1 MAISNNKKTNK
12 LNLIRIKNGNTSW
25 KEGVVTAGGTGVGE
39 LTGFTLE
46 TTGDVVEDTALTDAT
61 KSFVAGR
68 TSFSGTL
75 EMHYDET
82 DSPQQTLTAGSSISF
97 ILLPEGNSS
106 GDESFTGTGIV
117 TGMSVNN
124 AMDEIISRTV
134 TFQGTGTLTR
144 GTV

>member
-1 MAISNNKKTNK
+1 MATHH
-12 LNLIRIKNGNTSW
+12 G

-39 LTGFTLE
+39 LTSFTLE

-75 EMHYDET
+75 EMHFDET
-82 DSPQQTLTAGSSISF
+82 DSPQTTLTAGSSIAF

-106 GDESFTGTGIV
+106 GDRSFSGTGIV

-124 AMDEIISRTV
+124 SMDAIVSRTV
-134 TFQGTGTLTR
+134 TFQGTGALTI

>member
-1 MAISNNKKTNK
+1 MATHH
-12 LNLIRIKNGNTSW
+12 G
-25 KEGVVTAGGTGVGE
+25 KEGVVTAGGTGIGE

-75 EMHYDET
+75 EMHFDET
-82 DSPQQTLTAGSSISF
+82 DSPQTSLTAGSSISF
-97 ILLPEGNSS
+97 VLLPEGNSS
-106 GDESFTGTGIV
+106 GDESFTGTGII

-124 AMDEIISRTV
+124 AMDEIISRSV

>member
-1 MAISNNKKTNK
+1 MATHH
-12 LNLIRIKNGNTSW
+12 G

-46 TTGDVVEDTALTDAT
+46 TTGDVVEDTQLSDST

-75 EMHYDET
+75 EMSYDET

-97 ILLPEGNSS
+97 VLLPEGNAS

-117 TGMSVNN
+117 TGMSVSIPL
-124 AMDEIISRTV
+124 DGITTRSV
-134 TFQGTGTLTR
+134 TFQGTGALTR

>member
-1 MAISNNKKTNK
+1 MATHH
-12 LNLIRIKNGNTSW
+12 G
-25 KEGVVTAGGTGVGE
+25 KEGVVTAGGTGIGE

-75 EMHYDET
+75 EMHFDET
-82 DSPQQTLTAGSSISF
+82 DSPQTSLTAGSSISF
-97 ILLPEGNSS
+97 VLLPEGNAS
-106 GDESFTGTGIV
+106 GDRSFTGTGIV

-124 AMDEIISRTV
+124 SMDAIISRTV
-134 TFQGTGTLTR
+134 TFQGTGALTI

>member
-1 MAISNNKKTNK
+1 MATHH
-12 LNLIRIKNGNTSW
+12 G
-25 KEGVVTAGGTGVGE
+25 KEGVVTAGGTGIGE

-75 EMHYDET
+75 EMHFDET
-82 DSPQQTLTAGSSISF
+82 DSAQTSLTAGSSIAF

-106 GDESFTGTGIV
+106 GDRSFSGTGIV

-124 AMDEIISRTV
+124 SMDAIISRTV
-134 TFQGTGTLTR
+134 TFQGTGALTI

>member
-1 MAISNNKKTNK
+1 MATHH
-12 LNLIRIKNGNTSW
+12 G
-25 KEGVVTAGGTGVGE
+25 KEGIVTAGGTGIGE

-117 TGMSVNN
+117 TGMSVTNG
-124 AMDEIISRTV
+124 MDAIISRSV

>member
-1 MAISNNKKTNK
+1 MATHH
-12 LNLIRIKNGNTSW
+12 G
-25 KEGVVTAGGTGVGE
+25 KEGVVTVGGTACGE

-75 EMHYDET
+75 EMHFDET
-82 DSPQQTLTAGSSISF
+82 DTPQTNMVAGASLAF
-97 ILLPEGNSS
+97 ILLPEGNAS
-106 GDESFTGTGIV
+106 GDRSFSGTGIV

-124 AMDEIISRTV
+124 SMDAIISRTV
-134 TFQGTGTLTR
+134 TFQGTGALTI

>member
-1 MAISNNKKTNK
+1 MATHH
-12 LNLIRIKNGNTSW
+12 G
-25 KEGVVTAGGTGVGE
+25 KEGVVTVGGTGVGE

-75 EMHYDET
+75 EMHFDET
-82 DSPQQTLTAGSSISF
+82 DSPQTTLVAGAEIAF
-97 ILLPEGNSS
+97 ILLPEGNAS
-106 GDESFTGTGIV
+106 GDRSFTGTGIV

-124 AMDEIISRTV
+124 SMDAIISRTV
-134 TFQGTGTLTR
+134 TFQGTGALTI

>member
-1 MAISNNKKTNK
+1 MATHH
-12 LNLIRIKNGNTSW
+12 G
-25 KEGVVTAGGTGVGE
+25 KEGVVTVGGTGVGE

-75 EMHYDET
+75 EMHFDET
-82 DSPQQTLTAGSSISF
+82 DTPQTNLTAGSSLAF
-97 ILLPEGNSS
+97 ILLPEGNAS
-106 GDESFTGTGIV
+106 GDRSFTGTGIV

-124 AMDEIISRTV
+124 SMDAIISRTV
-134 TFQGTGTLTR
+134 TFQGTGALSI

>member
-1 MAISNNKKTNK
+1 MATHH
-12 LNLIRIKNGNTSW
+12 G
-25 KEGVVTAGGTGVGE
+25 KEGVVTAGGTGIGE

-46 TTGDVVEDTALTDAT
+46 TTGDVVEDTALTDAA

-75 EMHYDET
+75 EMNYDET

-117 TGMSVNN
+117 TGMSVTNG
-124 AMDEIISRTV
+124 MDAIISRSV